1 MSLAWERLDLNTEK
15 GRERALARLDSLRA
29 LVGPSNR
36 ELGFGELRDA
46 DPEVAAML
54 FTGVNIRNVDLRGSD
69 LQRIDFRGSDL
80 SGSRFDSA
88 RICGARF
95 EMAKVARDAL
105 RAAADWDDY
114 IADWQPIPPEE
125 QVTFRRLALE
135 RFSVSPLLPEFIVL
149 PADLE
154 TDRCALTVDEERSLE
169 AGRLAVSLRCV
180 DAAGWS
186 RVVEPDAPRGLS
198 SNPVPF
204 RWHAARTYM
213 LAVERRGIAVGVPAG
228 ATLALPSAGL
238 ALALASCGSS
248 RTEEAAR
255 STDTDLDV
263 SALGIAKYG
272 LEYVHVGGQDE
283 IAAIGFEDALDR
295 QGFRLA
301 IKPYMPDR
309 ALLRPVMHLA
319 E

>member
-1 MSLAWERLDLNTEK
+1 MSVAWDRLNLSTEE
-15 GRERALARLDSLRA
+15 GRERALARLDRLRA
-29 LVGPSNR
+29 LVRPSNR
-36 ELGFGELRDA
+36 EVGFAELRDA

-80 SGSRFDSA
+80 SGSRFDGA

-105 RAAADWDDY
+105 RGAADWDDY
-114 IADWQPIPPEE
+114 IADWEPIPPEE
-125 QVTFRRLALE
+125 QVAFRRLALE
-135 RFSVSPLLPEFIVL
+135 RFSVSPLLPEFTLL

-154 TDRCALTVDEERSLE
+154 TDRFALPVDEARSLE
-169 AGRLAVSLRCV
+169 AGRLAVSLRCI

-186 RVVEPDAPRGLS
+186 RVVEPYAPHLS
-198 SNPVPF
+198 PAPVSFP
-204 RWHAARTYM
+204 WHAARTFL
-213 LAVERRGIAVGVPAG
+213 LAVERRGSAVGLPVG
-228 ATLALPSAGL
+228 VKLALPSAGL
-238 ALALASCGSS
+238 ALALANCGSS
-248 RTEEAAR
+248 GSAEAAR

-263 SALGIAKYG
+263 SALGIAEEG
-272 LEYVHVGGQDE
+272 LEYVHIGGADE
-283 IAAIGFEDALDR
+283 IGAIGFEDALDR
-295 QGFRLA
+295 QESRLE
-301 IKPYMPDR
+301 IKPSTPDR